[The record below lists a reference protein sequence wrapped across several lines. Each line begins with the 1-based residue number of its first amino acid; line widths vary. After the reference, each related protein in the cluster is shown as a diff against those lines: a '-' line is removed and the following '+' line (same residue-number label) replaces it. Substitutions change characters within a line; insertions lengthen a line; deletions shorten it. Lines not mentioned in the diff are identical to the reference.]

1 MDNVPW
7 HSDVK
12 AFSEAL
18 AMKSSG
24 EYEVACEHAH
34 SCCVL
39 LAKVDKFKIKGE
51 WHTWIDYER
60 FHELVIFLK
69 SCSCSI
75 PCNVQWFTNTSLLKL
90 ATGGFRKVIQDRR
103 LHGSYAFLG
112 CIWCRGRWIW
122 SGSISIQE
130 REASWSCK
138 RADLAGHCSSGA
150 MYFSPT
156 SRCWARSVSC
166 GKVLLLLLGMCTV
179 NCLQNT

>member
-1 MDNVPW
+1 MENVPW

-60 FHELVIFLK
+60 FHELVIFTWL
-69 SCSCSI
+69 CHLCI
-75 PCNVQWFTNTSLLKL
+75 PCFSQDHLYQFIVAGTRWLQESLLGQKTTWCEHQL
-90 ATGGFRKVIQDRR
+90 GLCMELRKVDLIQINLDSRR
-103 LHGSYAFLG
+103 RDVMVLQAYGV
-112 CIWCRGRWIW
+112 
-122 SGSISIQE
+122 
-130 REASWSCK
+130 SWSV
-138 RADLAGHCSSGA
+138 LSL
-150 MYFSPT
+150 SPIG
-156 SRCWARSVSC
+156 RC
-166 GKVLLLLLGMCTV
+166 
-179 NCLQNT
+179 